1 MWSTGNGDGMA
12 AALPTWFSLTPQV
25 MEAAEVTGQQTAV
38 WAGSLA
44 GLWELQPPLITLPA
58 PWLREEGDG
67 DIFLNHPILTSEFAV
82 GPKLN
87 QQIC

>member
-1 MWSTGNGDGMA
+1 MGMA
-12 AALPTWFSLTPQV
+12 LLLLCPLGSLSPTSDGSSRGDRTATAA
-25 MEAAEVTGQQTAV
+25 

-44 GLWELQPPLITLPA
+44 GLWELQPPLSTLPA

-67 DIFLNHPILTSEFAV
+67 YVFLSHPILTSEFAV
-82 GPKLN
+82 WPKLN